1 MADPAWVATMTKA
14 KVPEAV
20 QTKLVDMGYSSRASF
35 SFATEEVFK
44 AFMKHALVSAAVI
57 GGVSAECWEFHP
69 LVGMLRSLWKDCQPP
84 ASDSHAPP
92 RPTMALALPSTVAS
106 AATGAAGGARLSV
119 ADRDRLRR
127 DLEAKYPSVLLTPSS
142 LPAMSYLQLVQPQ
155 VSQKA
160 WEWVLWKKMLSE
172 KAANAVRERK
182 ADKERDAIA
191 EYLMAASGV
200 QAEQWDLDLSP
211 SPFKV
216 QGLLYVRAHAFAM
229 CGACH
234 LGSWS
239 LYISKF
245 LEFYTADVGEH
256 FRPPTVQ
263 EAEEAD
269 KAAMQEVFTLCFAGS
284 SLDDALSNIAVDRD
298 LLRHFLV
305 PRPKLPKAASQPF
318 APRPSKE
325 GRSGREPLKRKAEF
339 TKRFNKRPR
348 TGECW
353 DWIDGECQNADCPFK
368 HYCTKCG
375 SSRHNSTKCTGPKQ
389 R

>member
-1 MADPAWVATMTKA
+1 M
-14 KVPEAV
+14 
-20 QTKLVDMGYSSRASF
+20 
-35 SFATEEVFK
+35 
-44 AFMKHALVSAAVI
+44 
-57 GGVSAECWEFHP
+57 
-69 LVGMLRSLWKDCQPP
+69 
-84 ASDSHAPP
+84 
-92 RPTMALALPSTVAS
+92 
-106 AATGAAGGARLSV
+106 
-119 ADRDRLRR
+119 
-127 DLEAKYPSVLLTPSS
+127 
-142 LPAMSYLQLVQPQ
+142 
-155 VSQKA
+155 
-160 WEWVLWKKMLSE
+160 
-172 KAANAVRERK
+172 RERK

-216 QGLLYVRAHAFAM
+216 QGLLYVRVHAFAM

-353 DWIDGECQNADCPFK
+353 GWIDSDRWRMPECRLPLQALLYK
-368 HYCTKCG
+368 MRQLASQLYQVHRAQAALIAEAGCG
-375 SSRHNSTKCTGPKQ
+375 FFPARFCVGRASCRRCVG
-389 R
+389 